1 MSRPTAAGIPGM
13 AQLNKISLLSL
24 LCLERDFSLA
34 SFGIDFSRC
43 NVVVFCT
50 GRAFGTS
57 VVVVRSS
64 AGFSLGTM
72 ASTIT
77 PSASAYAA
85 SLDFVRADAWT
96 MTGAILHREGGRL
109 TRQRTRR
116 GPSQEMR
123 RGNEEKWATC
133 LRRNTTN
140 TTIARRGG
148 MRHHVTRQIRGG
160 RIRNTE

>member
-72 ASTIT
+72 ASTVALVAAPQT
-77 PSASAYAA
+77 SSPAPPLQSNLYLSA
-85 SLDFVRADAWT
+85 FT
-96 MTGAILHREGGRL
+96 
-109 TRQRTRR
+109 
-116 GPSQEMR
+116 
-123 RGNEEKWATC
+123 
-133 LRRNTTN
+133 
-140 TTIARRGG
+140 
-148 MRHHVTRQIRGG
+148 
-160 RIRNTE
+160 